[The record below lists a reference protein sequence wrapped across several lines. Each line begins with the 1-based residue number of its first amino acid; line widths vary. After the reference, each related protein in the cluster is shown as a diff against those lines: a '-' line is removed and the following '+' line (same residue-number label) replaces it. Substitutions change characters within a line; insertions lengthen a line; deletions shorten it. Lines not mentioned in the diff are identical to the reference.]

1 LGVAGGAGLGVA
13 VICVLFVCFFAAG
26 GGGGTA
32 FRPAANADPFAG
44 GREVGPAVSGGTF
57 LEACADGG
65 FRAGGCMP
73 LASLLDRDVDESACV
88 IGTRGVSRW
97 LRR

>member
-1 LGVAGGAGLGVA
+1 M
-13 VICVLFVCFFAAG
+13 ICVLVVCVFAAG

-32 FRPAANADPFAG
+32 FRPPPITDPFAG
-44 GREVGPAVSGGTF
+44 GREAEPDVSGGPF
-57 LEACADGG
+57 MEACAGG
-65 FRAGGCMP
+65 GVSAGGCMP
-73 LASLLDRDVDESACV
+73 PASLLDRDVDESACV